1 MSYSKSSNKG
11 GGATPG
17 SWRLARVRTKNIT
30 LERDEAKRERE
41 RETLS
46 ESESVLVDSV
56 IEKRQTSGERR
67 VKSFFLFFFS
77 FLIVCVRDSIRKGG
91 AG

>member
-1 MSYSKSSNKG
+1 M
-11 GGATPG
+11 
-17 SWRLARVRTKNIT
+17 
-30 LERDEAKRERE
+30 
-41 RETLS
+41 
-46 ESESVLVDSV
+46 
-56 IEKRQTSGERR
+56 IEKRETSGERR